1 MQTVLVT
8 SSRSEHLNTRRIADA
23 IGEVLGARVLAP
35 EEATPTVLR
44 EADRVGFGS
53 GIYWM
58 GFDKRLL
65 HCIQALSDMTGREA
79 FVFGTS
85 GLPEPPFLRYTQRL
99 GSILENRG
107 FEVVG
112 SFTCRGVDTWGPFK
126 LTGGVNKGRPDDNDV
141 QAARRFGETI
151 QRRDRRRL

>member
-8 SSRSEHLNTRRIADA
+8 SSRSAHLNTRRIADA
-23 IGEVLGARVLAP
+23 ISEVLGARLLAP
-35 EEATPTVLR
+35 EEAIPTVLR

-58 GFDKRLL
+58 GFDERLL
-65 HCIQALSDMTGREA
+65 HCIQELPDMAGREA

-85 GLPEPPFLRYTQRL
+85 GLPEPPFRRYTKQL
-99 GSILENRG
+99 GTILENRG
-107 FEVVG
+107 FEVVD

-126 LTGGVNKGRPDDNDV
+126 LVGGVNKGRPDDNDV
-141 QAARRFGETI
+141 QAARRFAETI
-151 QRRDRRRL
+151 RRRDRYRL